1 MTKEQNWPAI
11 EEVWDSFIID
21 YKTLH
26 LEVVKIYLKLFPEKN
41 PLVESFQ
48 EAKKQASTEECKEKS
63 NEIKPLEN
71 IVINSEVAIRDFG
84 ETFFE
89 NSTNYIID
97 NYTKIR
103 DNLEND
109 YKEKKVKELHMITQ
123 TLKTTVRYIIN
134 I

>member
-1 MTKEQNWPAI
+1 
-11 EEVWDSFIID
+11 VS
-21 YKTLH
+21 
-26 LEVVKIYLKLFPEKN
+26 
-41 PLVESFQ
+41 
-48 EAKKQASTEECKEKS
+48 
-63 NEIKPLEN
+63 
-71 IVINSEVAIRDFG
+71 IRDFG